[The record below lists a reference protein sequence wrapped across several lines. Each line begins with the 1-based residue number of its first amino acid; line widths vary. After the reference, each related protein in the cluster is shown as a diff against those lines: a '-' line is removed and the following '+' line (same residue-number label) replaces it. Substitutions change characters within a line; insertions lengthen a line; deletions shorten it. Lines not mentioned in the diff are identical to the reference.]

1 MEHRKKVL
9 GEQSTNGVRREPFR
23 TGQPLP
29 PMLVSWEPRESD
41 RQKYQLLGPLEKGP
55 GVGVG
60 GQQGECPSARL
71 LSELQSWRLDKG
83 ATSRRKLSR
92 ARQD

>member
-1 MEHRKKVL
+1 M
-9 GEQSTNGVRREPFR
+9 RREPFR

-60 GQQGECPSARL
+60 ANKGSVPLQDFSLNYKAGGWTRVPRQG
-71 LSELQSWRLDKG
+71 G
-83 ATSRRKLSR
+83 N
-92 ARQD
+92 